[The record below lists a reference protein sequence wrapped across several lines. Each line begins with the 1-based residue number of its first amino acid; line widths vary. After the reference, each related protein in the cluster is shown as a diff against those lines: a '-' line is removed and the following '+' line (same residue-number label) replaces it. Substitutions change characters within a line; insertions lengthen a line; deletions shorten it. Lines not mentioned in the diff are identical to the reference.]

1 MEILERADV
10 LCAPIND
17 YPALVRDPQVL
28 ATGMI
33 VEQEHPRAGRFKTI
47 GTPVRFDRTPG
58 RIRRP
63 APALGEH
70 TREVLTEAGFTRPE
84 IDALAAERVI
94 YQV

>member
-1 MEILERADV
+1 METLERADV

-17 YPALVRDPQVL
+17 YPALVKDPQVL

-47 GTPVRFDRTPG
+47 NTPVRFEKTPG

-70 TREVLTEAGFTRPE
+70 TRDVLGEAGFSQGE
-84 IDALAAERVI
+84 IDALAAGRI
-94 YQV
+94 I